1 MNIKKAHLGPV
12 EEILLG
18 FQIDFIHAI
27 IRPKDKASEKI
38 VLPVLLLSLVLMR
51 KWLSLQIS
59 GNAFVYG

>member
-18 FQIDFIHAI
+18 FLIDFIHAI

-38 VLPVLLLSLVLMR
+38 VLPVLLLSLDLMR
-51 KWLSLQIS
+51 KWLSL
-59 GNAFVYG
+59 